1 MSMTVLS
8 DDHGGKQ
15 QWNGMRQRNLSCL
28 ATCIWSWSSIWCGS
42 AGIHI
47 LVTFGRVIEMKSG
60 KLGREEG
67 LLLRD

>member
-1 MSMTVLS
+1 
-8 DDHGGKQ
+8 
-15 QWNGMRQRNLSCL
+15 MRQRNLSCL